1 MAAAATRVSVIGG
14 ETTSAAPP
22 TMSGKA
28 KKNGLATPPVSATR
42 SVATVIATD
51 PSTTNFAGPSVSGG
65 SRSWTTTTNRPENA
79 RRMRIAGSVS
89 GHSPVAATMTVVV
102 RRKTQATM
110 RTTRS
115 YVWAGTP
122 SSVADSPTPPTT
134 AASAARRSSV
144 AVGPGF
150 ARERADPP
158 EQRRQQ
164 DHRHHEQV
172 RQDRH
177 DDQEQDRFDRQGVP
191 RSGTRG
197 PTAGPPRRHLSRRVV
212 DLPASREAFGAPGQR
227 DQRVPYW

>member
-1 MAAAATRVSVIGG
+1 MAAAVTRVSVIGG

-51 PSTTNFAGPSVSGG
+51 PSTTNFAGPSVSDG
-65 SRSWTTTTNRPENA
+65 SRSWTTTTNRPEKA

-89 GHSPVAATMTVVV
+89 GHSPVAATIDGRRQEEDPGHDADDAVVGLGRDAV
-102 RRKTQATM
+102 VGRRLLDATDD
-110 RTTRS
+110 RS
-115 YVWAGTP
+115 LG
-122 SSVADSPTPPTT
+122 
-134 AASAARRSSV
+134 
-144 AVGPGF
+144 GPALIGRGRDRL

-158 EQRRQQ
+158 EQRRQE

-177 DDQEQDRFDRQGVP
+177 DDQEEDRFDRQCVP

-197 PTAGPPRRHLSRRVV
+197 PTAGPRS
-212 DLPASREAFGAPGQR
+212 ASS
-227 DQRVPYW
+227 